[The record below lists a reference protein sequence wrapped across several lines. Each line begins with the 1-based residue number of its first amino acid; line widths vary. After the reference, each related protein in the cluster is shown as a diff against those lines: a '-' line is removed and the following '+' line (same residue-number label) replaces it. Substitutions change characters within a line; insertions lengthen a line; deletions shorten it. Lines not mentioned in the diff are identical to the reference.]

1 MIADATIATIL
12 EGLQSEDAELAW
24 RSFLTSYS
32 DLVYTIVT
40 TFARDSDDAGDCFLF
55 ICEKLAEKKYRRLCT
70 FNPDGAARFS
80 TWLRVVVRNLCLDWH
95 RARFGRRQMFRSV
108 ARQSAIEQVIFVLLF
123 QRRLS
128 MQLAWSEFSQSYPD
142 ISYSEFEIRS
152 EKLRSLLTSRH
163 MWLLSTANTVLE
175 SLDSDAELGLAEELV
190 DSKPDPETL
199 AVLKQTH
206 SAVTRALNTL
216 QQSDRLILRLRFSQG
231 MGLQEIAK
239 LVGLKDAQTADRRI
253 RGAVELVRQKLGLP
267 KPLVGKPR
275 SASV

>member
-1 MIADATIATIL
+1 
-12 EGLQSEDAELAW
+12 
-24 RSFLTSYS
+24 
-32 DLVYTIVT
+32 
-40 TFARDSDDAGDCFLF
+40 
-55 ICEKLAEKKYRRLCT
+55 
-70 FNPDGAARFS
+70 
-80 TWLRVVVRNLCLDWH
+80 
-95 RARFGRRQMFRSV
+95 MFRSV